1 MDKVPMTVKGA
12 ETLRLKVKQ
21 LKEVERPQVTRDIE
35 IARAHGD
42 LSENA
47 EYHAAREKQGWIEAQ
62 IRDYESRLSVAEI
75 IDPSK
80 LSGDRV
86 LFGATVTLLDLDSEN
101 EITYQIVGTDEAEPK
116 EGRISVT
123 SPLGRALI
131 GKETGDEVAVQAP
144 GGQRAY
150 SIEDVRFE

>member
-1 MDKVPMTVKGA
+1 MDKVPMTVKGEEA
-12 ETLRLKVKQ
+12 LRLKLRQ
-21 LKEVERPQVTRDIE
+21 LKDVERPQVTRDIE

-47 EYHAAREKQGWIEAQ
+47 EYHAARERQGWIEAQ
-62 IRDYESRLSVAEI
+62 IRDYESRLSIAEI
-75 IDPSK
+75 IDPSR

-86 LFGATVTLLDLDSEN
+86 LFGATVTLLDLDAEN
-101 EITYQIVGTDEAEPK
+101 EITYQIVGTDEADPN

-131 GKETGDEVAVQAP
+131 GKEIGDEVAVQVP

>member
-12 ETLRLKVKQ
+12 ETLRQKLKQ
-21 LKEVERPQVTRDIE
+21 LKEIERPQVTRDIAV
-35 IARAHGD
+35 ARAHGD

-62 IRDYESRLSVAEI
+62 IRDLESRLSVAEI
-75 IDPSK
+75 IDPAK

-101 EITYQIVGTDEAEPK
+101 EITYQIVGIDEAEPS

-123 SPLGRALI
+123 SPLGRSLI
-131 GKETGDEVAVQAP
+131 GKEAGDEVAVQTP